1 MYFLQ
6 NILHFTVVKI
16 PQKAAIFFKQHIGKN
31 EDFLKNIFQK
41 KKKIVQH
48 LKVAEE
54 LFLSQYCPNNR
65 SFYCIS
71 PHFYPT
77 VVLVY

>member
-41 KKKIVQH
+41 KKKDCATP
-48 LKVAEE
+48 K
-54 LFLSQYCPNNR
+54 SG
-65 SFYCIS
+65 
-71 PHFYPT
+71 
-77 VVLVY
+77 